1 MDNIWKPVSIDIRKK
16 CDSHQ
21 DPLLVGADY
30 RISVTVF
37 GCFYIKWSGN
47 GKSVSMENGNRYTP
61 EWLEYEPKWNQELQ
75 GPGATCQGIKMS
87 TINDVSRL
95 AGVSKATVSR
105 VLSGSRGVKE
115 ASRLAVLK
123 AVDELNYRPNVIA
136 QSLLSQ
142 STGCIGVICAQD
154 NINQTT
160 GYLYA
165 LEKHLSQHQKHLLLR
180 FANTKAEVMSALDE
194 LSCGLC
200 DDILIIG
207 ARFPLQ
213 IDQENVILVDCMETN
228 NVNSIQYDHAFAA
241 ETACNFLASQGR
253 RQIALIHPHGSG
265 FADQV
270 LLGYKHG
277 LEKNFLPFNRNLVFM
292 DATSSSVA
300 LQELLNNAST
310 VNFNALLV
318 ADEQEAQ
325 RVIPQLQAF
334 NRSVP
339 GDIMVFSLAGSLH
352 LPGIPTI
359 PAIEYSMDAMAA
371 RIVTWLNEKTQMLG
385 SYVLRGDLIIPDV
398 RR

>member
-1 MDNIWKPVSIDIRKK
+1 
-16 CDSHQ
+16 
-21 DPLLVGADY
+21 
-30 RISVTVF
+30 
-37 GCFYIKWSGN
+37 
-47 GKSVSMENGNRYTP
+47 
-61 EWLEYEPKWNQELQ
+61 
-75 GPGATCQGIKMS
+75 MS

-115 ASRLAVLK
+115 ASRQAVLK
-123 AVDELNYRPNVIA
+123 AVEELNYRPNVIA

-142 STGCIGVICAQD
+142 TTGCIGVICAHD

-253 RQIALIHPHGSG
+253 RQIALIHPYGSG

-292 DATSSSVA
+292 EATSSSVA

-310 VNFNALLV
+310 LNFNALLV

-371 RIVTWLNEKTQMLG
+371 RIVSWLNEKTQMLG

>member
-1 MDNIWKPVSIDIRKK
+1 M
-16 CDSHQ
+16 
-21 DPLLVGADY
+21 
-30 RISVTVF
+30 
-37 GCFYIKWSGN
+37 
-47 GKSVSMENGNRYTP
+47 
-61 EWLEYEPKWNQELQ
+61 
-75 GPGATCQGIKMS
+75 MS

-142 STGCIGVICAQD
+142 STGCIGLICAQD

-165 LEKHLSQHQKHLLLR
+165 LEKHLIQHQKHLLLR

-200 DDILIIG
+200 DDVLIIG
-207 ARFPLQ
+207 ARFPLN
-213 IDQENVILVDCMETN
+213 INQENVILVDCLDSGDD
-228 NVNSIQYDHAFAA
+228 VNSIQFDHEFAT
-241 ETACNFLASQGR
+241 ETACNYLISQNR
-253 RQIALIHPHGSG
+253 RQIALIHPDGMG
-265 FADQV
+265 FSDQV
-270 LLGYKHG
+270 LLGYKHA

-292 DATSSSVA
+292 AATSSSVA

-310 VNFNALLV
+310 LNFNALLV
-318 ADEQEAQ
+318 ADEQQAQ

-334 NRSVP
+334 NKSVP
-339 GDIMVFSLAGSLH
+339 QDIMVLAWPVRCICRESLRSRRLNIPWTPWRRGSSVGSTRK
-352 LPGIPTI
+352 PRACWGRTCC
-359 PAIEYSMDAMAA
+359 AA
-371 RIVTWLNEKTQMLG
+371 T
-385 SYVLRGDLIIPDV
+385 
-398 RR
+398 

>member
-1 MDNIWKPVSIDIRKK
+1 
-16 CDSHQ
+16 
-21 DPLLVGADY
+21 
-30 RISVTVF
+30 
-37 GCFYIKWSGN
+37 
-47 GKSVSMENGNRYTP
+47 
-61 EWLEYEPKWNQELQ
+61 
-75 GPGATCQGIKMS
+75 MS

-115 ASRLAVLK
+115 ASRQAVLK
-123 AVDELNYRPNVIA
+123 AVEELNYRPNVIA

-142 STGCIGVICAQD
+142 TTGCIGVICAHD

-180 FANTKAEVMSALDE
+180 FANTKAEVMGALDE

-207 ARFPLQ
+207 ARFPLH

-292 DATSSSVA
+292 EATSSSVA

-310 VNFNALLV
+310 LNFNALLV

>member
-1 MDNIWKPVSIDIRKK
+1 
-16 CDSHQ
+16 
-21 DPLLVGADY
+21 
-30 RISVTVF
+30 
-37 GCFYIKWSGN
+37 
-47 GKSVSMENGNRYTP
+47 
-61 EWLEYEPKWNQELQ
+61 
-75 GPGATCQGIKMS
+75 MS

-115 ASRLAVLK
+115 ASRQAVLK

-142 STGCIGVICAQD
+142 STGCIGVICAQE

-160 GYLYA
+160 GYF
-165 LEKHLSQHQKHLLLR
+165 
-180 FANTKAEVMSALDE
+180 FAHSKAEVMNALEE

-200 DDILIIG
+200 DDILVIG
-207 ARFPLQ
+207 ARFPL
-213 IDQENVILVDCMETN
+213 DVDMDNVILVDCMESDN
-228 NVNSIQYDHAFAA
+228 SNSIQFDHAFAA
-241 ETACNFLASQGR
+241 ETACNYLTSQGR

-270 LLGYKHG
+270 LLGYKHA

-310 VNFNALLV
+310 LNFNALLV

-334 NRSVP
+334 NKSVP
-339 GDIMVFSLAGSLH
+339 EDIMVFSLAGSLH
-352 LPGIPTI
+352 LPGIPVI

-371 RIVTWLNEKTQMLG
+371 RIVSWLTEKTQMLG

-398 RR
+398 RKR